1 MYVSHLLPMTLP
13 HVKQRTGM
21 IMTRAVRV
29 ARAGGSGGVSRV
41 WSRDGHAGGRGPP
54 RLQSPTEIA
63 NAGPAA

>member
-29 ARAGGSGGVSRV
+29 ARAGGAV
-41 WSRDGHAGGRGPP
+41 A
-54 RLQSPTEIA
+54 
-63 NAGPAA
+63 